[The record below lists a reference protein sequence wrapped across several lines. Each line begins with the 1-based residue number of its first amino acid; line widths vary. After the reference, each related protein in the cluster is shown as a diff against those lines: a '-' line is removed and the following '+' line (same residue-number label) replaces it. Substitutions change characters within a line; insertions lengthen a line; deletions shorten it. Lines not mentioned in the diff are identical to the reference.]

1 VPIPDPSD
9 ILARAD
15 AMSSAADRL
24 RPGPDEDPAP
34 YLLLRALAT
43 ELTLKALL
51 SATKGRYPRVHS
63 LRALLGDLPSDD
75 RLRLDRLHRTLYRA
89 HHPRAEDA
97 EADTA
102 LERIADAA
110 GDAFQAAR
118 YPFDHDL
125 RDVPDPEPLRQVARG
140 LALQALAERR
150 TEDRT
155 EADRAGASRRR
166 RCP

>member
-1 VPIPDPSD
+1 MSTPNPLE
-9 ILARAD
+9 ILERAD
-15 AMSSAADRL
+15 AMSAAADRL
-24 RPGPDEDPAP
+24 RPGRDDDPAP

-63 LRALLGDLPSDD
+63 LRALLGDLPPNE
-75 RLRLDRLHRTLYRA
+75 RRRLDRLHRTLYRA
-89 HHPRAEDA
+89 HHPHAADVDA
-97 EADTA
+97 DVA
-102 LERIADAA
+102 LQRIADAA

-140 LALQALAERR
+140 LALRTLAERPATQR
-150 TEDRT
+150 P
-155 EADRAGASRRR
+155 SRPR
-166 RCP
+166 

>member
-1 VPIPDPSD
+1 MPTPDPTD
-9 ILARAD
+9 ILTRAD

-63 LRALLGDLPSDD
+63 LRALLGDLPPDA
-75 RLRLDRLHRTLYRA
+75 RRRLDRLHRTLYLA
-89 HHPRAEDA
+89 HHPGADGVDA
-97 EADTA
+97 DVA

-118 YPFDHDL
+118 YPFDHHL
-125 RDVPDPEPLRQVARG
+125 GDVPDPEPLRQVARG
-140 LALQALAERR
+140 LALQALAERGP
-150 TEDRT
+150 EDRP
-155 EADRAGASRRR
+155 ADRAPHRR
-166 RCP
+166 

>member
-1 VPIPDPSD
+1 
-9 ILARAD
+9 
-15 AMSSAADRL
+15 MSSAADRL
-24 RPGPDEDPAP
+24 RPGPGEDPAP

-63 LRALLGDLPSDD
+63 LRALLGDLPPDD
-75 RLRLDRLHRTLYRA
+75 RRRLDRLHRTLYRA
-89 HHPRAEDA
+89 HHPRADDVDA
-97 EADTA
+97 DDA
-102 LERIADAA
+102 LRRIADAA

-140 LALQALAERR
+140 LALQALAERPSAHR
-150 TEDRT
+150 PPRN
-155 EADRAGASRRR
+155 RPPRKR
-166 RCP
+166 

>member
-1 VPIPDPSD
+1 MSSLDPTD
-9 ILARAD
+9 ILTRAD
-15 AMSSAADRL
+15 AMSSGADRL

-51 SATKGRYPRVHS
+51 AATKGRYPRVHS
-63 LRALLGDLPSDD
+63 LRALLGDLPVDD
-75 RLRLDRLHRTLYRA
+75 RRRLDRLHRTLYLA
-89 HHPRAEDA
+89 HHPGADEVDA
-97 EADTA
+97 DVA

-125 RDVPDPEPLRQVARG
+125 REVPDPEPLRQVARG
-140 LALQALAERR
+140 LALRTLAERAPDPR
-150 TEDRT
+150 RM
-155 EADRAGASRRR
+155 RRR
-166 RCP
+166 